1 MLLANECERNS
12 FFTPRTSG
20 MNPKVGK
27 QSPVRP
33 IQLSMK
39 PRLNAFPENSFVAP
53 QTAPLQMKRDIVI
66 LQFLR
71 ALMVASFL
79 PLLNGCSPSP
89 SPEEPVKESSP
100 PAKDLWTCSCHPQVR
115 QDDQGACPMC
125 GMDLVPLR
133 TVSPNGEVSPEQAQ
147 VTTIHLDAV
156 QRTLGNIR
164 LSPVEEKRVRR
175 QVELFGEFSS
185 ITDKQIDFTWYYGG
199 RIQKTLVDYNT
210 TEIKEG
216 TPLMEVYSDEAI
228 ENQRECLHILMEL
241 RWHTQAEQKIF
252 ESQYGTN
259 AEGVSLVGMT
269 YEGKNMEARL
279 NAMKDRLSRIGM
291 TAVDFDLLESAG
303 KIRET
308 FTINAPE
315 SGILL
320 GTLPHVG
327 SRFTTDTMLFSLV
340 PLKEVWFVADV
351 FEQDISLLK
360 LGQEIALR
368 CRTYP
373 DQLFNGKL
381 VFIGREVD
389 PQKRTVKARFLVSNP
404 DGLLLPQLSAT
415 GSLEIGVN
423 HPQLAFPASALID
436 TGSRQIVY
444 VEPSPGTYTL
454 RNVKVGPAGE
464 LQADGLTRWVPV
476 FEGLAAGEKVVTSGA
491 FLIDAEAQLLGLP
504 GSGAD
509 PAPIKP

>member
-1 MLLANECERNS
+1 ME
-12 FFTPRTSG
+12 
-20 MNPKVGK
+20 
-27 QSPVRP
+27 SP
-33 IQLSMK
+33 
-39 PRLNAFPENSFVAP
+39 
-53 QTAPLQMKRDIVI
+53 
-66 LQFLR
+66 
-71 ALMVASFL
+71 
-79 PLLNGCSPSP
+79 
-89 SPEEPVKESSP
+89 P
-100 PAKDLWTCSCHPQVR
+100 PAKDLWTCSCHPQIR
-115 QDDQGACPMC
+115 QNEQGACPMC

-133 TVSPNGEVSPEQAQ
+133 AVSPNGAESPEQAQ

-164 LSPVEEKRVRR
+164 LSPVEEKKVRR

-320 GTLPHVG
+320 GALPHVG
-327 SRFTTDTMLFSLV
+327 SRFTTETMLFSLV

-404 DGLLLPQLSAT
+404 DGLLLPQLSAI
-415 GSLEIGVN
+415 GSLEIGAN
-423 HPQLAFPASALID
+423 QLQLAVPASALID

-444 VEPSPGTYTL
+444 VETSPGTYTL

-464 LQADGLTRWVPV
+464 LPADGSTRWVPV
-476 FEGLAAGEKVVTSGA
+476 LEGLAAGEKVVTSGA

>member
-1 MLLANECERNS
+1 
-12 FFTPRTSG
+12 
-20 MNPKVGK
+20 
-27 QSPVRP
+27 
-33 IQLSMK
+33 
-39 PRLNAFPENSFVAP
+39 
-53 QTAPLQMKRDIVI
+53 
-66 LQFLR
+66 
-71 ALMVASFL
+71 
-79 PLLNGCSPSP
+79 
-89 SPEEPVKESSP
+89 
-100 PAKDLWTCSCHPQVR
+100 
-115 QDDQGACPMC
+115 
-125 GMDLVPLR
+125 
-133 TVSPNGEVSPEQAQ
+133 
-147 VTTIHLDAV
+147 
-156 QRTLGNIR
+156 
-164 LSPVEEKRVRR
+164 
-175 QVELFGEFSS
+175 VELFGEFSS
-185 ITDKQIDFTWYYGG
+185 ITDKQIDFTWYYEG

-216 TPLMEVYSDEAI
+216 TPLLEVYSDEAI
-228 ENQRECLHILMEL
+228 EDQGECLKMLMEL
-241 RWHTQAEQKIF
+241 RWHSQAEQKIF

-259 AEGVSLVGMT
+259 AERVSLVGMT

-291 TAVDFDLLESAG
+291 TAGDFDLLESAG

-308 FTINAPE
+308 FTINAPA

-320 GTLPHVG
+320 GALPHVG
-327 SRFTTDTMLFSLV
+327 SRFTTETMLFTMV
-340 PLKEVWFVADV
+340 PLKEVGFVADV

-389 PQKRTVKARFLVSNP
+389 PQKRTVKARFLVPNP

-415 GSLEIGVN
+415 GSLEIGAN
-423 HPQLAFPASALID
+423 QPQLAVPASALID
-436 TGSRQIVY
+436 TGSRQIIY
-444 VEPSPGTYTL
+444 VETSPGTYTL

-464 LQADGLTRWVPV
+464 LPADGSTRWVPV
-476 FEGLAAGEKVVTSGA
+476 LEGLAAGEKVVTSGA

-509 PAPIKP
+509 PAPVKP

>member
-1 MLLANECERNS
+1 
-12 FFTPRTSG
+12 
-20 MNPKVGK
+20 
-27 QSPVRP
+27 
-33 IQLSMK
+33 
-39 PRLNAFPENSFVAP
+39 
-53 QTAPLQMKRDIVI
+53 
-66 LQFLR
+66 
-71 ALMVASFL
+71 
-79 PLLNGCSPSP
+79 
-89 SPEEPVKESSP
+89 
-100 PAKDLWTCSCHPQVR
+100 
-115 QDDQGACPMC
+115 
-125 GMDLVPLR
+125 MDLVPLR
-133 TVSPNGEVSPEQAQ
+133 SVSSNGAVSPEQAQ

-185 ITDKQIDFTWYYGG
+185 ITNKQIDFTWYYEG

-216 TPLMEVYSDEAI
+216 TPLLEVYSDEAI
-228 ENQRECLHILMEL
+228 EDQGECLKMLMEL

-259 AEGVSLVGMT
+259 AERVSLVGMT

-291 TAVDFDLLESAG
+291 TAGDFDLLESAG
-303 KIRET
+303 KVRQT
-308 FTINAPE
+308 FTINAPA

-320 GTLPHVG
+320 GALPHVG
-327 SRFTTDTMLFSLV
+327 SRFTTETMLFSLV

-415 GSLEIGVN
+415 GSLEIGAN
-423 HPQLAFPASALID
+423 EPQLAVPASALID

-444 VEPSPGTYTL
+444 VETSPGTYTL

-464 LQADGLTRWVPV
+464 LPADGSTRLVPV
-476 FEGLAAGEKVVTSGA
+476 LEGLAAGEKVVTSGA

-509 PAPIKP
+509 PAPVKP

>member
-1 MLLANECERNS
+1 
-12 FFTPRTSG
+12 
-20 MNPKVGK
+20 
-27 QSPVRP
+27 
-33 IQLSMK
+33 MK
-39 PRLNAFPENSFVAP
+39 AGLNAFPEKSSVAP

-66 LQFLR
+66 IQFLM
-71 ALMVASFL
+71 ALTVASFL
-79 PLLNGCSPSP
+79 PLLNGCSRSP

-133 TVSPNGEVSPEQAQ
+133 SVLSNGAVSPEQAQ

-185 ITDKQIDFTWYYGG
+185 ITDKQIDFTWYYEG

-216 TPLMEVYSDEAI
+216 TPLLEVYSDEAI
-228 ENQRECLHILMEL
+228 EDQGECLKMLMEL

-259 AEGVSLVGMT
+259 AERVSLVGMT

-291 TAVDFDLLESAG
+291 TAGDFDLLESAG
-303 KIRET
+303 KIRQT
-308 FTINAPE
+308 FTIIAPA

-320 GTLPHVG
+320 GALPHVG
-327 SRFTTDTMLFSLV
+327 SRFTTETMLFTMV

-415 GSLEIGVN
+415 GSLEIGAN
-423 HPQLAFPASALID
+423 EPQLAVPASALID

-444 VEPSPGTYTL
+444 VETSPGTYTL

-464 LQADGLTRWVPV
+464 LPADGSTRWVPV
-476 FEGLAAGEKVVTSGA
+476 LEGLAAGEKVVTSGA

-509 PAPIKP
+509 PAPVKP

>member
-1 MLLANECERNS
+1 
-12 FFTPRTSG
+12 
-20 MNPKVGK
+20 
-27 QSPVRP
+27 
-33 IQLSMK
+33 
-39 PRLNAFPENSFVAP
+39 
-53 QTAPLQMKRDIVI
+53 
-66 LQFLR
+66 
-71 ALMVASFL
+71 
-79 PLLNGCSPSP
+79 
-89 SPEEPVKESSP
+89 
-100 PAKDLWTCSCHPQVR
+100 
-115 QDDQGACPMC
+115 MC

-133 TVSPNGEVSPEQAQ
+133 SVSSNGAVSPEQAQ
-147 VTTIHLDAV
+147 VTTVHLDAV

-185 ITDKQIDFTWYYGG
+185 ITDKQIDFTWYYEG

-210 TEIKEG
+210 PEIKEG
-216 TPLMEVYSDEAI
+216 TPLLEVYSDEAI

-241 RWHTQAEQKIF
+241 RWHSQAEQKIF

-259 AEGVSLVGMT
+259 AQGVSLVGMT

-291 TAVDFDLLESAG
+291 TPVDFDLLESAG

-308 FTINAPE
+308 FTINAPA

-320 GTLPHVG
+320 GALPHVG
-327 SRFTTDTMLFSLV
+327 SRFTTETMLFSLV

-373 DQLFNGKL
+373 DKLFNGKL

-389 PQKRTVKARFLVSNP
+389 PQKRTVKARFVVSNP

-415 GSLEIGVN
+415 GSLEIGAN
-423 HPQLAFPASALID
+423 EPQLAVPASALID

-444 VEPSPGTYTL
+444 VETSPGTYTL

-464 LQADGLTRWVPV
+464 LPADGSTRWVPV
-476 FEGLAAGEKVVTSGA
+476 LEGLAAGEKVVTSGA

-509 PAPIKP
+509 PAPVKP

>member
-1 MLLANECERNS
+1 
-12 FFTPRTSG
+12 
-20 MNPKVGK
+20 
-27 QSPVRP
+27 
-33 IQLSMK
+33 
-39 PRLNAFPENSFVAP
+39 
-53 QTAPLQMKRDIVI
+53 
-66 LQFLR
+66 
-71 ALMVASFL
+71 
-79 PLLNGCSPSP
+79 
-89 SPEEPVKESSP
+89 
-100 PAKDLWTCSCHPQVR
+100 
-115 QDDQGACPMC
+115 MC

-133 TVSPNGEVSPEQAQ
+133 SVSSNGAESPEQAQ
-147 VTTIHLDAV
+147 VTAIHLDAV

-216 TPLMEVYSDEAI
+216 TPLVEVYSDEAI

-308 FTINAPE
+308 FTINAPA
-315 SGILL
+315 SGSLL
-320 GTLPHVG
+320 GALPPVG
-327 SRFTTDTMLFSLV
+327 SRFTTETMLFSLV

-415 GSLEIGVN
+415 GSLEIGAN
-423 HPQLAFPASALID
+423 QLQLAVPASALID

-444 VEPSPGTYTL
+444 VETSPGTYTL
-454 RNVKVGPAGE
+454 RNVKV
-464 LQADGLTRWVPV
+464 
-476 FEGLAAGEKVVTSGA
+476 
-491 FLIDAEAQLLGLP
+491 
-504 GSGAD
+504 
-509 PAPIKP
+509 